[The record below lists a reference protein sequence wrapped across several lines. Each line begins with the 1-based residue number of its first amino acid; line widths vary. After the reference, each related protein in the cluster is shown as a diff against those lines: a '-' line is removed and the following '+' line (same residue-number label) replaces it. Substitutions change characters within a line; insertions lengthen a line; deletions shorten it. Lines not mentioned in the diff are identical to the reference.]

1 MKAAMSIK
9 TYIDLYAFPFLMSF
23 VTETTRQEILVRVFF
38 FPSPTLQS
46 CIAFFCSS
54 GLLFFFSPFLIGFEE
69 EVLVQSNRL
78 KLGSK

>member
-38 FPSPTLQS
+38 PPPLHYKV
-46 CIAFFCSS
+46 ALHFFAVRV
-54 GLLFFFSPFLIGFEE
+54 FFFFPFLIVFEE
-69 EVLVQSNRL
+69 EVLVQSNSL